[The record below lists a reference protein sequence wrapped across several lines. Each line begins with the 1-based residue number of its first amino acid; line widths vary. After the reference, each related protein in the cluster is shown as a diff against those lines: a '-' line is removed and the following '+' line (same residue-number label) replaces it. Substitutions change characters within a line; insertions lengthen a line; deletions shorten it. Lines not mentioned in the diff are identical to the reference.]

1 MEEGTGLTSI
11 TSTETSF
18 SQEALLTDQPQY
30 KPLWGVGAKA
40 EVGTLR
46 KCDLGGPLILPES

>member
-11 TSTETSF
+11 TSTELCF

-30 KPLWGVGAKA
+30 KPLWGMGARLKQGNLGS
-40 EVGTLR
+40 VTLGDR
-46 KCDLGGPLILPES
+46 